1 MFASLHPEARI
12 ERDRLGP
19 VVKFID
25 IEIER
30 FVADWWGTVAWQD
43 EWLRDCLR
51 DWAYIRKKDERP
63 MYREIEE
70 IYYIHGPG
78 SAANF
83 VWRCLRNAAI
93 SFGRLRYT
101 QQMRL
106 AVRIDPSAAHDDHDA
121 VDPEDRERPPEGS
134 GSSQDR
140 ALALAESWMSQFW
153 ADQRSSNAVEC
164 ELLRL
169 RAMQEIGIIP
179 SAARVALAGE
189 MCGHLSESAVNSR
202 ISRVW
207 SRFKRWMNQPERR
220 RAVREGHG

>member
-12 ERDRLGP
+12 ERDRLGQ
-19 VVKFID
+19 VVKFIE

-30 FVADWWGTVAWQD
+30 FIAKDRWGTLAWQD
-43 EWLRDCLR
+43 ECLR
-51 DWAYIRKKDERP
+51 DWAYIRKKDEQP
-63 MYREIEE
+63 MYRAIED
-70 IYYIHGPG
+70 IYYIHGPVR
-78 SAANF
+78 AARF
-83 VWRCLRNAAI
+83 VRRCLRNAAI
-93 SFGRLRYT
+93 SFGRRRDT
-101 QQMRL
+101 QQMRR
-106 AVRIDPSAAHDDHDA
+106 AVRIDPSAAHDDD
-121 VDPEDRERPPEGS
+121 DTYGRMDRERPPEGS